1 MTADPRAQELYSL
14 SSQETDSFSTVKV
27 LTKDWPESWPTNQAV
42 PDVMIDSDGDKPS
55 NQLLMI

>member
-1 MTADPRAQELYSL
+1 MAQELYSL

-42 PDVMIDSDGDKPS
+42 PEVMIDSDGDKPS